1 MAIRSKAARSG
12 HRKGWWLAG
21 LLLVAGVLVIGWQ
34 WALPRYVA
42 SRLTG
47 TLSAMTG
54 REVTVKHVEVTPW
67 QATVQLEGLRIAG
80 EAGQPPVLASREV
93 DARIAW
99 SSLWH
104 PGWHVE
110 RLHFI
115 APRLRLIWRESGE
128 WNLAQLFAGGDGE
141 KAPLRID
148 RLTAEQGRFDWV
160 NRRPSRPVTL
170 SLASASLT
178 ATGYDSR
185 DAEPMKLDVKADWA
199 GRPFT
204 AEGTLGFAPWQADLA
219 FRVEALPVAVV
230 SRYVA
235 YLTRAE
241 VPHGT
246 LSGRV
251 RLRAGSASSS
261 GTTLTAQGSLADIQ
275 ATTPDGAPLGRFAH
289 VAVEGVHF
297 DSEAS
302 RLTIDAIRLAHPWW
316 QVTIDEALTTNLG
329 AWLPPGGGSGQGQGK
344 GRGLR
349 WSLARLAI
357 SDGRVALEDR
367 HLSRPV
373 SLKLAALHG
382 DWTGLGAG
390 EGDGALALDGRVD
403 GESPLRIEGTFQP
416 LKRPL
421 QGDMTLHVEQLALTT
436 LAPYIRRFG
445 GYRIE
450 QGRLTL
456 DAAYRIRDGR
466 LRAETHVALHRLDLG
481 EPVPGQAPDLP
492 ARLLVGLLQGDD
504 GVIRFEVPVTIRLD
518 DPELDV
524 GSVMGQAIREA
535 LENLVTSPLETLSSV
550 AGGEGDE
557 AGDAGKE
564 SPAGADSGSSA
575 AESDRPESPAP
586 SADETESTGSPT
598 GSPKGSLYQRARTR
612 E

>member
-1 MAIRSKAARSG
+1 MATRDGVSSIGRY
-12 HRKGWWLAG
+12 KGRWLAG
-21 LLLVAGVLVIGWQ
+21 LLLVAVVLVIGWQ

-42 SRLTG
+42 SRLTD
-47 TLSAMTG
+47 TLTAMTG
-54 REVTVKHVEVTPW
+54 REVTIRNVDVTPW
-67 QATVQLEGLRIAG
+67 RATVQLEGLRIAG

-93 DARIAW
+93 DARLAW

-104 PGWHVE
+104 SGWHVE
-110 RLHFI
+110 RLHFT
-115 APRLRLIWRESGE
+115 APRLRLIWREGGA
-128 WNLAQLFAGGDGE
+128 WNLAQLFGGGGGGD
-141 KAPLRID
+141 APLRID

-185 DAEPMKLDVKADWA
+185 DATPMNLDVKADWA
-199 GRPFT
+199 GRPFS

-219 FRVEALPVAVV
+219 FRVEALPVDVL
-230 SRYVA
+230 SGYVA

-241 VPHGT
+241 VQRGT
-246 LSGRV
+246 LSGQV
-251 RLRAGSASSS
+251 RLRTGASSSS
-261 GTTLTAQGSLADIQ
+261 GTTLTAQGSLADLRV
-275 ATTPDGAPLGRFAH
+275 TTPDGAPLGRFSH
-289 VAVEGVHF
+289 VAVEGLHF
-297 DSEAS
+297 DSDAA
-302 RLTIDAIRLAHPWW
+302 RLTIDAIRLANPWW

-329 AWLPPGGGSGQGQGK
+329 VWLPPGGESGQAQGQ

-349 WSLARLAI
+349 WSLARLTV

-373 SLKLAALHG
+373 SLDLAALHG

-390 EGDGALALDGRVD
+390 EGGGALALDGRVD
-403 GESPLRIEGTFQP
+403 GESPLHIEGTFQP

-466 LRAETHVALHRLDLG
+466 LQAETHVALHRLDLG
-481 EPVPGQAPDLP
+481 EPVPGEAPDLP

-524 GSVMGQAIREA
+524 GSVVGQAIREA
-535 LENLVTSPLETLSSV
+535 LENLVSSPLETLSAV
-550 AGGEGDE
+550 VGGEADE
-557 AGDAGKE
+557 DGGETPAGPDAGSGSTDGGQPDSPALAGDK
-564 SPAGADSGSSA
+564 
-575 AESDRPESPAP
+575 
-586 SADETESTGSPT
+586 TESQGSPTGSPT
-598 GSPKGSLYQRARTR
+598 GSLYQRAKTR